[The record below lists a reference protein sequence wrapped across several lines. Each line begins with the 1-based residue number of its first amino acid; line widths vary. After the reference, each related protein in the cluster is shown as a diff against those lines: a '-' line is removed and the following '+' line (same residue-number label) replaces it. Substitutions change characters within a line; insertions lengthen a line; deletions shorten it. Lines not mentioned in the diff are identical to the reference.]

1 MRTAWIRTLATT
13 ALLLVTSDSGAQSTP
28 VLTSPAVREE
38 LTRILRE
45 IGDWAIQVGLRTGE
59 LKIQEKRRTSIFIN
73 SNLARVLL
81 AGYQLHGGEAYLEE
95 ALAWFDRLVALQ
107 QVTVSSR
114 GDSVGWWGDFS
125 PAANIYL
132 GDAGTSATALAG
144 AVRFATGPRRQAYLQ
159 ALQRYAAFVRFGCA
173 DDPQG
178 QGRGGSPGWV
188 ITEGPDRGALGTGYY
203 KGKLAIAPY
212 TIATSVT
219 GCGFFSALYGL
230 TRDPDYL
237 EIAEAAGTWLL
248 KKSAPDGHMP
258 YTIEGRLHEE
268 WPINTLSYVSDGLI
282 GLYRRTPHEAM
293 RTAIASSINR
303 NVNWLL
309 NQQNGQGLW
318 GKLRSEDQQ
327 RSQGAV
333 NLIVLYYNEI
343 SPEPMVLASL
353 ERNYRFFLTPGN
365 LRRYGVFELS
375 ISTGFVGLSI
385 AEMLEPGITYRID

>member
-1 MRTAWIRTLATT
+1 MRSVRILLAAT
-13 ALLLVTSDSGAQSTP
+13 ALLLLVTRESTAQSTP
-28 VLTSPAVREE
+28 VVTSPADREE

-45 IGDWAIQVGLRTGE
+45 IGDWAIRVELRSGE

-81 AGYQLHGGEAYLEE
+81 AGYQLHGGEAYREE
-95 ALAWFDRLVALQ
+95 ALAWFDRLVSLQ
-107 QVTVSSR
+107 QVTLSAD
-114 GDSVGWWGDFS
+114 GDTVGWWGDFS
-125 PAANIYL
+125 PSANIYL

-144 AVRFATGPRRQAYLQ
+144 AVRFADGTRRQAYLQ
-159 ALQRYAAFVRFGCA
+159 ALQRYAAFVRLGCA
-173 DDPQG
+173 EDPQG

-188 ITEGPDRGALGTGYY
+188 IKEGQDRGALGTGYY

-219 GCGFFSALYGL
+219 GCGFFSALYAL
-230 TRDPDYL
+230 TRDPAAL
-237 EIAEAAGTWLL
+237 EIAEAAGNWLL
-248 KKSAPDGHMP
+248 GKSAPDGHMP
-258 YTIEGRLHEE
+258 YTIENRIHEE

-282 GLYRRTPHEAM
+282 GLYRRTPHEAT
-293 RTAIASSINR
+293 RSAIAGSINR

-309 NQQNGQGLW
+309 NQQTKQGLW

-333 NLIVLYYNEI
+333 NLIVLYYNTI
-343 SPEPMVLASL
+343 SPEPIVQASL
-353 ERNYRFFLTPGN
+353 ERNYRFFITPGN
-365 LRRYGVFELS
+365 LQKYGVFDLS

-385 AEMLEPGITYRID
+385 AEMLEPGITYRME